1 MSEVPMLTQSVDC
14 HRSRWIACLA
24 KRSHG
29 LLVDTRRADS
39 ALGRVLPPPPI
50 APDPRGQTH
59 DSLTVWW
66 WPLEL
71 LPHSY
76 YDPLLKRARWR
87 IPLGARRV
95 IPDGSILH
103 STVEEKIRVDAK
115 YKPPNL
121 PQNPDKELGNPCQL
135 RSPTQGVAET

>member
-1 MSEVPMLTQSVDC
+1 MLGEAIS
-14 HRSRWIACLA
+14 L
-24 KRSHG
+24 G
-29 LLVDTRRADS
+29 LLVDAGRTNR
-39 ALGRVLPPPPI
+39 ALGRVPPAPPI
-50 APDPRGQTH
+50 APDPRGQMH
-59 DSLTVWW
+59 NSLTAWW
-66 WPLEL
+66 RPLEFV
-71 LPHSY
+71 PHSY

-135 RSPTQGVAET
+135 RSPTQGVAGT